1 MKNRFLCYTV
11 IFVFSA
17 PMLFACSNFEKL
29 AFEKSEIILG
39 ANLAPGSGSTAAK
52 AVSAEAICN
61 TPGAISINQ
70 LTEGCVGDFVR
81 YRASLPA
88 GSCPVNL
95 IWTSSGDG
103 AIVSTSEG
111 VSTITAE
118 TFGPDFRVMVSFTTS
133 SGTVS
138 ARWQTIFAINGC
150 FGSPIE

>member
-1 MKNRFLCYTV
+1 MKNQFLCSTV

-17 PMLFACSNFEKL
+17 PMFFACSNFEKL
-29 AFEKSEIILG
+29 AFKKSEIILG
-39 ANLAPGSGSTAAK
+39 TNLTPGSNST
-52 AVSAEAICN
+52 AEAICN